1 MEYEAFNTN
10 TNTKSSDFNLKKFE
24 SQITFNDDKHEVP
37 LPWKMFRKPLPGNFK
52 NCKQRLSSLFNKL
65 KKQTEKLKEYDDII
79 SSHIAEDI
87 VEVAENIS
95 VPGKCHCLPHH
106 SAYKES
112 STSTETRIVYDIS
125 SKRRGLSL
133 NDCL

>member
-1 MEYEAFNTN
+1 MENV
-10 TNTKSSDFNLKKFE
+10 
-24 SQITFNDDKHEVP
+24 SQTFTRQFQK
-37 LPWKMFRKPLPGNFK
+37 LQAKI
-52 NCKQRLSSLFNKL
+52 SSLFNKL
-65 KKQTEKLKEYDDII
+65 KKHTEKLKEYDDII

-106 SAYKES
+106 PAYKES
-112 STSTETRIVYDIS
+112 SASAETRIVYDVS
-125 SKRRGLSL
+125 SKRKGPSL

>member
-24 SQITFNDDKHEVP
+24 SQITFNDDKYEVP

-52 NCKQRLSSLFNKL
+52 NCKQRL
-65 KKQTEKLKEYDDII
+65 TEKLKEYDDII

-106 SAYKES
+106 PAYKES
-112 STSTETRIVYDIS
+112 SASAETRIVYDVS
-125 SKRRGLSL
+125 SKRKGPSL